1 MQFENADTPGQF
13 FSMTCSVTF
22 DQNSQVA
29 SDVSID
35 NHYGE
40 SLSVSDAGTS
50 TKWDAI
56 GSDSE
61 SVLDWWTIDSGSVIA
76 NGYKTDYVKK
86 KKSM

>member
-1 MQFENADTPGQF
+1 M
-13 FSMTCSVTF
+13 
-22 DQNSQVA
+22 A
-29 SDVSID
+29 SDVNVD

-50 TKWDAI
+50 TKWDDI

-61 SVLDWWTIDSGSVIA
+61 SLLQWWTIDQNSVIA
-76 NGYKTDYVKK
+76 NGYKTEYVKR